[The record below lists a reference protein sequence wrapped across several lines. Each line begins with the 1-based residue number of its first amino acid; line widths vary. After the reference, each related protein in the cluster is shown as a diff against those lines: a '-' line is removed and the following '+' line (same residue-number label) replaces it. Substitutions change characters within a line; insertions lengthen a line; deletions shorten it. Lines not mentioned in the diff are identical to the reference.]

1 MVKQYTYSIV
11 EFVYFFFWVVRSFG
25 FLHDAI
31 IIYNLNMY
39 SLILDGIWRNV
50 YAYLEKKWMDDD
62 DELCMDLMIVYYN
75 ISI

>member
-1 MVKQYTYSIV
+1 
-11 EFVYFFFWVVRSFG
+11 
-25 FLHDAI
+25 
-31 IIYNLNMY
+31 MY

-62 DELCMDLMIVYYN
+62 DDLMIVYYI